1 MSAGLTM
8 KPIEPLNDFANI
20 LRDQQTFGDRDNDE
34 GGLSNTLNNEFDKL
48 MIQSGL
54 DIGPGVMLFFCL
66 FASILAGG
74 IMFVF
79 QENPLTAAML
89 GGVGAAAPILVA
101 IVARQRRQQ
110 KMMQQLPGM
119 IDELARAAKTGRSIQ
134 QCWEIVANDTQV
146 PLGDE
151 LKTCSNRM
159 RMGEDLAAAL
169 QELPYRT
176 GIVTLNI
183 LVTALSVHQQTGGD
197 LVRVLER
204 LSQTIRDRLLFLG
217 RLRAATAGSRLT
229 AVLMLGLPVF
239 IIMFFSAR
247 DAEYFPKLMASRM
260 GQNVTL
266 IGVGLQ
272 IVGTIIISNILRNSQ
287 RS

>member
-20 LRDQQTFGDRDNDE
+20 LRDQQTFGDPNNDE
-34 GGLSNTLNNEFDKL
+34 GGFANSINNEFDKL
-48 MIQSGL
+48 MVQSGL
-54 DIGPGVMLFFCL
+54 DITPSVMLFMCL
-66 FASILAGG
+66 FVGLIAGG
-74 IMFVF
+74 MMFVF
-79 QENPLTAAML
+79 QENPLTAGML
-89 GGVGAAAPILVA
+89 CALGAAIPIIVA
-101 IVARQRRQQ
+101 IVVRQRRQQ

-134 QCWEIVANDTQV
+134 QCWEIVANDTPT
-146 PLGDE
+146 PLGEE
-151 LKTCSNRM
+151 LKICSNRM

-169 QELPYRT
+169 RELPYRT

-183 LVTALSVHQQTGGD
+183 LVTALGVHQQTGGD

-229 AVLMLGLPVF
+229 AMLMLGLPVF
-239 IIMFFSAR
+239 IVFFFTAR
-247 DAEYFPKLMASRM
+247 DVNYFPNLMASRM

-266 IGVGLQ
+266 IGIALQ
-272 IVGTIIISNILRNSQ
+272 IVGTIFIANILRNSQ

>member
-1 MSAGLTM
+1 MSAGLSM
-8 KPIEPLNDFANI
+8 KPIEPLNEFASI
-20 LRDQQTFGDRDNDE
+20 LRDQQTFGDPDNDS
-34 GGLSNTLNNEFDKL
+34 GGFANSVNNEFDKL
-48 MIQSGL
+48 MVQSGL
-54 DIGPGVMLFFCL
+54 DIAPGVMLFFCL
-66 FASILAGG
+66 FVGLVAGG
-74 IMFVF
+74 MMFVF
-79 QENPLTAAML
+79 QENPLTAGML
-89 GGVGAAAPILVA
+89 CAIGASVPIVVA
-101 IVARQRRQQ
+101 VIARQRRQQ

-134 QCWEIVANDTQV
+134 QCWEIVANDTPV

-159 RMGEDLAAAL
+159 RMGEDLASAL
-169 QELPYRT
+169 RELPYRT

-183 LVTALSVHQQTGGD
+183 LVTALGVHQQTGGD

-239 IIMFFSAR
+239 IVLFFTAR
-247 DAEYFPKLMASRM
+247 DSDYFVKLMASRM

-266 IGVGLQ
+266 IGIALQ
-272 IVGTIIISNILRNSQ
+272 IVGTIFIANILKNSQ

>member
-1 MSAGLTM
+1 MAAGLTM
-8 KPIEPLNDFANI
+8 TPIEPLNDFAGI
-20 LRDQQTFGDRDNDE
+20 LRDQQTFGDSDNE
-34 GGLSNTLNNEFDKL
+34 NGGVSNSINAEFDKL
-48 MIQSGL
+48 LIQSGL
-54 DIGPGVMLFFCL
+54 EIAPSVMLFFCL
-66 FASILAGG
+66 FLGLIAGG
-74 IMFVF
+74 MMFVF

-89 GGVGAAAPILVA
+89 GAIGAGIPILVA
-101 IVARQRRQQ
+101 VIVRQRRQQ

-134 QCWEIVANDTQV
+134 QCWEIVANDTPI

-151 LKTCSNRM
+151 LKTCANRM
-159 RMGEDLAAAL
+159 RMGQDLGSAL
-169 QELPYRT
+169 NELPYRT

-183 LVTALSVHQQTGGD
+183 LVTALGVHQQTGGD

-239 IIMFFSAR
+239 IILFFTAR
-247 DAEYFPKLMASRM
+247 DPNYFTELMGSRM
-260 GQNVTL
+260 GQNATL
-266 IGVGLQ
+266 FGIGLQ
-272 IVGTIIISNILRNSQ
+272 IVGTIIIANILKNSQ